1 MTDST
6 PASDSPATSDS
17 VAVPDSPAAITR
29 PSVLAF
35 FAADHV
41 AVAPDA
47 KVYVNGG
54 FFNLLRFPAFPAT
67 LQTLGIGAVME
78 IPFREAMRNHRLRIG
93 LRGPERLELP
103 VRVEA
108 GFRTA
113 PSIEAQFGEPQIVPF
128 GVTVS
133 NVEIPA
139 SGVYHL
145 VLWLDDV
152 ELATYRMRAFQVPMT
167 VSSGAAPVP
176 GGPVGP

>member
-1 MTDST
+1 M
-6 PASDSPATSDS
+6 
-17 VAVPDSPAAITR
+17 AVPNSPAAITR

-103 VRVEA
+103 VRVEV

-152 ELATYRMRAFQVPMT
+152 ELVMSWHACI
-167 VSSGAAPVP
+167 SGSDDGKQRGSACSRRPGRSMNRP
-176 GGPVGP
+176 GGASSSPTRLH